1 MILCILE
8 QGNIE
13 KFQIIGGDIMVETEQ
28 HQEPLRR
35 AQEAAEQAVTSADS
49 AVRRLHDAI
58 DEANP
63 HDILSAQ
70 ANMGLVLNQVKDAM
84 EQLQNFNNESYGQ
97 QIKQNLQQLDQT
109 LQELESDDNTYQ
121 FPKQVR

>member
-1 MILCILE
+1 
-8 QGNIE
+8 
-13 KFQIIGGDIMVETEQ
+13 MVETEQ
-28 HQEPLRR
+28 HQEPLRH

-49 AVRRLHDAI
+49 AVRRLHNAI

-70 ANMGLVLNQVKDAM
+70 ANLGHAINQVKDAM

-97 QIKQNLQQLDQT
+97 QIKLNLQQLDQT

>member
-1 MILCILE
+1 M
-8 QGNIE
+8 
-13 KFQIIGGDIMVETEQ
+13 IIGGDIMVETEQ
-28 HQEPLRR
+28 HQEPLRH
-35 AQEAAEQAVTSADS
+35 AQEAAELAVTSADS
-49 AVRRLHDAI
+49 AVRRLHVAI

-63 HDILSAQ
+63 HDIVSAQ
-70 ANMGLVLNQVKDAM
+70 ANLGLVLNQVKDAM
-84 EQLQNFNNESYGQ
+84 EQLQSFNNESYGQ

>member
-1 MILCILE
+1 
-8 QGNIE
+8 
-13 KFQIIGGDIMVETEQ
+13 MVETEQ
-28 HQEPLRR
+28 HQEPLRH
-35 AQEAAEQAVTSADS
+35 AQEAAEQAVTSADA
-49 AVRRLHDAI
+49 AVRRLHNAI

-63 HDILSAQ
+63 HDIVSAQ
-70 ANMGLVLNQVKDAM
+70 ANLGLALNQVKDAM

-109 LQELESDDNTYQ
+109 LQELESDDNNYQ